1 MKMKSL
7 MAMAAMAFVFGLSS
21 CGDNDGP
28 AVPETLLADQ
38 VVGTYSGTEILTVD
52 GEEDESTQSIV
63 ITRSSMLTVDFALP
77 AYGEGMM
84 TIPALPLKNIVL
96 EKDNDGDIA
105 GTFPTGSYTGTVTN
119 SKGEEKTFV
128 VSHFMLL
135 YSLTD
140 KSITIAFKLK
150 YGNMPFD
157 FDGVFYGKRSVLN

>member
-1 MKMKSL
+1 MKSL

-21 CGDNDGP
+21 CGDNDEP
-28 AVPETLLADQ
+28 PVPVTPLADQ

-52 GEEDESTQSIV
+52 GEEDESTQSID
-63 ITRSSMLTVDFALP
+63 ITRSSELTVDFALP

-96 EKDNDGDIA
+96 EKDNNGVIA

-128 VSHFMLL
+128 VSDFMLL
-135 YSLTD
+135 YSPTEKNLM
-140 KSITIAFKLK
+140 ITFKLK